1 MLPYPDAYSF
11 TDTHSIRAIMP
22 SLLFADRNFYR
33 YSHHS
38 TA

>member
-11 TDTHSIRAIMP
+11 TDSHSIRAIMS
-22 SLLFADRNFYR
+22 SLLFADRHCYR
-33 YSHHS
+33 YSNHS